1 MTHASEPPA
10 RAATSVCHYTVPF
23 FDTDAMGIV
32 HHANYVRYLE
42 LARIQFLAEHDEPY
56 ETYLARDRHFAV
68 TRCEVHYKKPARF
81 GDVIEI
87 ICWVTRAGGASLEIS
102 YRLERGGELLV
113 FAATE
118 HAMVD
123 GEGHPRRIPR
133 ERRES
138 LRKLAEKSAQPD
150 SSE

>member
-1 MTHASEPPA
+1 MTQPTSKPPTG
-10 RAATSVCHYTVPF
+10 AATTVCHYTVPF

-56 ETYLARDRHFAV
+56 ETYLAQDRHFAV

-81 GDVIEI
+81 GDAIEI
-87 ICWVTRAGGASLEIS
+87 TCWVTHSGGASLAIG
-102 YRLERGGELLV
+102 YRLERAGELLV

-123 GEGHPRRIPR
+123 GDGRPRRIPR
-133 ERRES
+133 ERREC
-138 LRKLAEKSAQPD
+138 LRKLMGESA
-150 SSE
+150 

>member
-1 MTHASEPPA
+1 MPAHAV
-10 RAATSVCHYTVPF
+10 TSVYRYTVPF
-23 FDTDAMGIV
+23 FDTDAMGVV

-42 LARIQFLAEHDEPY
+42 LARVKFLAEHDAPY
-56 ETYLARDRHFAV
+56 ETYPAQDRHFAV

-87 ICWVTRAGGASLEIS
+87 RCWLQRAGGASLEIG
-102 YRLERGGELLV
+102 YVMECDGVLV
-113 FAATE
+113 VSAATE

-123 GEGHPRRIPR
+123 GDGRPRRIPR

-138 LRKLAEKSAQPD
+138 LRKLVEESA
-150 SSE
+150 